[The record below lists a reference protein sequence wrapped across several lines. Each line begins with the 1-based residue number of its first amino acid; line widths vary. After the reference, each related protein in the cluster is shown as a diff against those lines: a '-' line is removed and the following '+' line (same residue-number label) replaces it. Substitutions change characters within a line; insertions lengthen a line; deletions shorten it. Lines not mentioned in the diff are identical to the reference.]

1 MANIPTPTD
10 PAVPLSAHLNIL
22 RRLLLRCL
30 IVVTLATTAAFGLAP
45 YLFHWLLRPAA
56 GLHATTAGAPSV
68 TLQTLAPGET
78 FRMSVQIALMA
89 GLIVVLPYL
98 FAEAWHFL
106 RPGLRARERRWFG
119 IIVGSGTLLFFL
131 GAGFA
136 YAVVT
141 PLVLRF
147 FWQYSVHLGITPSWT
162 VAHYIEFVLSNMGA
176 FGLAFELPLVVA
188 MLAAF
193 GIVSAATLVRTRRY
207 AIFLI
212 CVLSAFLTPP
222 DAVSMALM
230 AIPLL
235 LLYEGSILLARCVAA
250 KPDAAEDLPTPGQ
263 QK

>member
-1 MANIPTPTD
+1 MENTPIPSD
-10 PAVPLSAHLNIL
+10 PAVPLTDHLRTL

-30 IVVTLATTAAFGLAP
+30 IVVTVATTAAFGFAP
-45 YLFHWLLRPAA
+45 VLFHWLLQPAA
-56 GLHATTAGAPSV
+56 SLSTTAV

-89 GLIVVLPYL
+89 GLVVVLPYL
-98 FAEAWHFL
+98 FAEAWCFL
-106 RPGLRARERRWFG
+106 RPGLRARERRWFS
-119 IIVGSGTLLFFL
+119 IILGSGALLFFV

-136 YAVVT
+136 HAVVT

-147 FWQYSVHLGITPSWT
+147 FWQYSVHLGVTPSWT
-162 VAHYIEFVLSNMGA
+162 VAHYIEFLLGNMGA

-193 GIVSAATLVRTRRY
+193 GVVTPATLAATRRY

-212 CVLSAFLTPP
+212 CVLSALLTPP

-230 AIPLL
+230 AVPLL
-235 LLYEGSILLARCVAA
+235 LLYEGSIVLARLVARDRNPPPDLPNA
-250 KPDAAEDLPTPGQ
+250 KPQE
-263 QK
+263 